1 MDWLLIGIGIA
12 LLALLGW
19 YLHRRFGDEKPQ
31 VHSNVKP
38 SAAHDPKSLVGQGL
52 EGQSIE

>member
-31 VHSNVKP
+31 AHSNVKP
-38 SAAHDPKSLVGQGL
+38 STTHDPKSLVGQGL